1 MATVG
6 AIASV
11 IGTGYGIIQG
21 QKQSKAQDKQL
32 AMQRDMNENAKKTAK
47 EWDDF
52 LRTQPEMIW
61 ERVRDHQEVFEDE
74 QNLINGYFTEVNIP
88 GLGKRTTVG
97 NLVKMSRTPGSEK
110 GDPPVLGEAN
120 EEVLSRIG
128 LTGSEV
134 TEIGSVVEAAR
145 EDAIAAYE
153 KLRDK

>member
-1 MATVG
+1 MNISAEEL
-6 AIASV
+6 ANEDEE
-11 IGTGYGIIQG
+11 
-21 QKQSKAQDKQL
+21 SKEIRKQL
-32 AMQRDMNENAKKTAK
+32 ETAFAKKTAK

-52 LRTQPEMIW
+52 LRTQPEIIW
-61 ERVRDHQEVFEDE
+61 ERVRDHKEVFEDE

-128 LTGSEV
+128 RTGSEV
-134 TEIGSVVEAAR
+134 TEIGSAVEAAR